1 MAKEHQNPPSGEL
14 SDTKKKNKSKSR
26 TTNKDKGYN
35 KKRPKYCPNSS
46 KSFNLSRT
54 FRQHH
59 VSTTAL
65 KKNNDELAK
74 SLNKCKVAIAAF
86 QTEKIALEREN
97 MDLRAENISL
107 RSNVDPSLIESEV
120 RFLCLHSYVY

>member
-1 MAKEHQNPPSGEL
+1 MAKDYQGTPSSGEV
-14 SDTKKKNKSKSR
+14 SEQPVQNRKKKSKSR
-26 TTNKDKGYN
+26 TSNKDKGSS

-86 QTEKIALEREN
+86 QSEKIALERDN

-107 RSNVDPSLIESEV
+107 RSNVDPGLVEAEV
-120 RFLCLHSYVY
+120 LLLFCS